1 MSNGPVASKDGRA
14 QSPKEGGEDLRVR
27 WEVTLCMSIWDMS
40 TSVLRV
46 GAKVGGMLPVE
57 DLLSSYSTRQC

>member
-1 MSNGPVASKDGRA
+1 MDLWPVKTEEPNLQRR
-14 QSPKEGGEDLRVR
+14 GEDLRVR
-27 WEVTLCMSIWDMS
+27 REVMLCMSIWDMS

>member
-1 MSNGPVASKDGRA
+1 MDLWPVKTEEPNL
-14 QSPKEGGEDLRVR
+14 QKWGEDLRVR

>member
-1 MSNGPVASKDGRA
+1 MDLWPVKTEEPNL
-14 QSPKEGGEDLRVR
+14 QKGGEDLRVR
-27 WEVTLCMSIWDMS
+27 REVTLCMSIWDMS

>member
-1 MSNGPVASKDGRA
+1 MDLWPVKTEEPNLQRR
-14 QSPKEGGEDLRVR
+14 GEDLRVR
-27 WEVTLCMSIWDMS
+27 REVTLCMSIWDMS
-40 TSVLRV
+40 ISVLRV